1 MGWLKFSQFWRL
13 RRRSSHEWSW
23 HSLVSVGSHFESD
36 LLQTWLL
43 MILFKAV
50 SSFSVPCL
58 YFVNLICMICIICY
72 IIVHLLLAVLEW
84 EFQEGKGSATFT
96 ISHSSWEPT
105 WHDIIVHY
113 LLHGLIRENGQ
124 DSLLSQLTWM
134 IFNWGETDS
143 INKHYNRS
151 LSKSHFLR

>member
-43 MILFKAV
+43 MILFKAI

-58 YFVNLICMICIICY
+58 YFVNLICMICTTCY
-72 IIVHLLLAVLEW
+72 TVLHLLLAVLQW
-84 EFQEGKGSATFT
+84 EFQEGKGPAMIA
-96 ISHSSWEPT
+96 ISHSSREPT
-105 WHDIIVHY
+105 WHD
-113 LLHGLIRENGQ
+113 LNCALF
-124 DSLLSQLTWM
+124 TAW
-134 IFNWGETDS
+134 
-143 INKHYNRS
+143 INKRKWPRLLVISIDMNDIQ
-151 LSKSHFLR
+151 LRGSGLYK